1 MSIERSND
9 DDRRS
14 KERCSIGTFYA
25 GRSVF
30 VTGSTGFM
38 GKVLIEKLLR
48 SCPEIREIYLLMRPK
63 KGVCIE
69 DRLKKIIRLPLYD
82 RLREECPSNFSKLIP
97 IRGDTCVEG
106 LGLAS
111 HDRQTIVDR
120 VSVIFHVA
128 ANVRFEENLQKD
140 IFSNTR
146 STRDVCVLASSM
158 KNLVA
163 LMHVSSAYAQ
173 SDKPVVE
180 ETLYSPITDWKST
193 IHMVENLDEQTV
205 RTFTPKYLGT
215 MPNTYTFSKRLAE
228 QVIADYSKE
237 LPCVIFRPSIVISTV
252 DDPTSGWLD
261 NFNGPVG
268 LMTGGGKGIL
278 RVIRVDP
285 EVCCDFL
292 PVDVAIRAMLI
303 ATWKRGLV
311 TLSEDPEV
319 HVYNCSSYNIRRV
332 SIRELI
338 AIGQKS
344 NEKIPVDGII
354 WYPRTA
360 LTKSHFLYYVLTLL
374 VHLLPSLIIDSVLKI
389 TGRRPMLVNLHQK
402 IYMALM
408 TLSPF
413 LNNEWVFHND
423 KMLDLFDT
431 QVPPAEQNIFG
442 FKYQNFDVPKYF
454 ENCLIG
460 AKRYLLHEDLS
471 LIEENKRRMERL
483 HWLDMVVN
491 AFVIGLLVWTLWK
504 VGLFAGI
511 LRLFWS

>member
-1 MSIERSND
+1 MSVQRSND
-9 DDRRS
+9 GDQRS
-14 KERCSIGTFYA
+14 KERCSIATFFA

-30 VTGSTGFM
+30 ITGSTGFL

-69 DRLKKIIRLPLYD
+69 DRLKEIIRLPLYD
-82 RLREECPSNFSKLIP
+82 KLREERPSNFSKLIP
-97 IRGDTCVEG
+97 IRGDTSVEG

-111 HDRQTIVDR
+111 HDRETIIDR

-158 KNLVA
+158 QNLVA

-173 SDKPVVE
+173 CDKPMVD

-193 IHMVENLDEQTV
+193 IKMVETLDEQTI
-205 RTFTPKYLGT
+205 RTFTPKYLNT

-237 LPCVIFRPSIVISTV
+237 LPCVVFRPSIVISTIN
-252 DDPTSGWLD
+252 DPASGWLD

-268 LMTGGGKGIL
+268 IMVGGAKGIL

-285 EVCCDFL
+285 EVCSDFL
-292 PVDVAIRAMLI
+292 PVDVAIKAMLI

-311 TLSEDPEV
+311 TVSQDPEV

-332 SIRELI
+332 VSREIVTL
-338 AIGQKS
+338 GLKS
-344 NEKIPVDGII
+344 NAERPLDGII
-354 WYPRTA
+354 WYPRTV
-360 LTKSHFLYYVLTLL
+360 LTKSRFLHYVLTLL
-374 VHLLPSLIIDSVLKI
+374 VHLLPSLIIDRVLKM
-389 TGRRPMLVNLHQK
+389 TGRRPMLVNLHKK
-402 IYMALM
+402 IYTAVVM
-408 TLSPF
+408 LSPF
-413 LNNEWVFHND
+413 LNNEWVFHNY

-431 QVPPAEQNIFG
+431 QVPSIEQDIFG
-442 FKYQNFDVPKYF
+442 FDYRNFDVPKYF

-460 AKRYLLHEDLS
+460 TKRYLLHDDLS
-471 LIEENKRRMERL
+471 RTEENKRRLERL
-483 HWLDMVVN
+483 HWLDRIVN
-491 AFVIGLLVWTLWK
+491 AFLIGLLVWILWK
-504 VGLFAGI
+504 VGFFARI
-511 LRLFWS
+511 LDMFWP